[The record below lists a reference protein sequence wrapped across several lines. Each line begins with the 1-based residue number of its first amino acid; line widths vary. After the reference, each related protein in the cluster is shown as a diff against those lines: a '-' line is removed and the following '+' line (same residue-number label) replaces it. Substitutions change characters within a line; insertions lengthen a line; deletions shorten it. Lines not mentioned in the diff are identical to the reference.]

1 MTACY
6 KNAGRWLAGRRP
18 PSYADS
24 GPCPALWLA
33 LLAVC
38 AFLVLA
44 SWLLLGDLYGRVF
57 RETIVAVIITV
68 VRGRGNTSFAAD
80 ICATCL
86 LQPVFV
92 VAGPPLG
99 VATAAVAAVARG
111 APYIFSSR
119 HVLGLVTA
127 CILFMGM
134 LNWPLE
140 SVLRGRTWHLWVHIS
155 HLGLMQLSLINP
167 ASSGLQSV

>member
-24 GPCPALWLA
+24 GPCPALLLA

-44 SWLLLGDLYGRVF
+44 SWLLQGDLYGRVF
-57 RETIVAVIITV
+57 RETIVSVILITV
-68 VRGRGNTSFAAD
+68 LRGRDNTSFAAD
-80 ICATCL
+80 IRATCL

-99 VATAAVAAVARG
+99 VATTALAAVARG
-111 APYIFSSR
+111 AP
-119 HVLGLVTA
+119 
-127 CILFMGM
+127 
-134 LNWPLE
+134 
-140 SVLRGRTWHLWVHIS
+140 
-155 HLGLMQLSLINP
+155 
-167 ASSGLQSV
+167 